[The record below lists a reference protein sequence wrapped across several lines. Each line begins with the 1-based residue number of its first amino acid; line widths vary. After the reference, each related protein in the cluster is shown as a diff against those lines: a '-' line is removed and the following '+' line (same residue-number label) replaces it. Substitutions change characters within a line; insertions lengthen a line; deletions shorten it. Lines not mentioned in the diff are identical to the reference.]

1 MQIRMAIVD
10 DHPAFRAGLREFIER
25 NGELLV
31 VGECSDAT
39 TGIDLASGQALDV
52 ALINL
57 LAPTIDGIRLIDE
70 LQGLRPSCV
79 VLGLSSSS
87 DPCAIATML
96 RVGARGVVT
105 KSQDCEEIARAIRI
119 VCNGGR
125 YLPQTVTA
133 SDVDAALMS
142 LPKSLDTLTR
152 REREVF
158 ELLVRGLRNEEIGT
172 RLFIARRT
180 VETHRQ
186 RIFKKLSVH
195 SMTQMIRI
203 AALYTLRG

>member
-10 DHPAFRAGLREFIER
+10 DHPAFRAGLRGFIER
-25 NGELLV
+25 NPELVV
-31 VGECSDAT
+31 VGECDDTSG
-39 TGIDLASGQALDV
+39 GIDLATAQAIDV

-70 LQGLRPSCV
+70 LHARRPGCAIV
-79 VLGLSSSS
+79 GLSSSS

-105 KSQDCEEIARAIRI
+105 KSQDCDEIARAIRI
-119 VCNGGR
+119 VCGGDR
-125 YLPQTVTA
+125 YLPGTVTA
-133 SDVDAALMS
+133 SAVDAALTS
-142 LPKSLDTLTR
+142 LPMSLDTLTR

-158 ELLVRGLRNEEIGT
+158 ELLVRGLRNEEIGA